1 MRRPIRRELLV
12 EFRRIRII
20 WSRPCSQEPDFD
32 VSDTGAVALARDEVG
47 GARRG
52 GAAEG
57 GEGEESEGDG

>member
-1 MRRPIRRELLV
+1 MGGPIRRELLV

-32 VSDTGAVALARDEVG
+32 ISDTRTVALARNEVG

-52 GAAEG
+52 GAAEC